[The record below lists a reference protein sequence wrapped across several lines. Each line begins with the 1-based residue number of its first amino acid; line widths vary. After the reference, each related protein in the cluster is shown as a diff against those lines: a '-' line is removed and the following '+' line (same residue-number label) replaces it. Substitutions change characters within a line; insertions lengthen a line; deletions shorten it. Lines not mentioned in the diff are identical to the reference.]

1 MAPGRKLIFSTRLSN
16 SAGIHMYCSTT
27 SVPKPRTSRTMGPR
41 FTVSIHT
48 VARSTDGAA
57 GFSRESPQVISGM
70 AATRS
75 AMIDDS
81 ANQFP
86 ASDFFTAWYIHG
98 HGRFLLM
105 SVRKYSANV
114 DITEK

>member
-1 MAPGRKLIFSTRLSN
+1 
-16 SAGIHMYCSTT
+16 MYCSTT

-48 VARSTDGAA
+48 VAAIHRRRRGLQPGEPPGDQRDG
-57 GFSRESPQVISGM
+57 RHQEHNVYDP
-70 AATRS
+70 
-75 AMIDDS
+75 

-86 ASDFFTAWYIHG
+86 ASDFFTAGYIHG

-105 SVRKYSANV
+105 SVRKYSSNV

>member
-1 MAPGRKLIFSTRLSN
+1 
-16 SAGIHMYCSTT
+16 
-27 SVPKPRTSRTMGPR
+27 MGPR

-48 VARSTDGAA
+48 VARSTEGAA
-57 GFSRESPQVISGM
+57 GLSRDSPHVISGI
-70 AATRS
+70 AATRI
-75 AMIDDS
+75 AMIDDP
-81 ANQFP
+81 ANQLP
-86 ASDFFTAWYIHG
+86 ASDFFTAWYIHC